1 MKDLRVC
8 VGVINICKNL
18 TVKIPLSTKSNCS
31 DCTALTHQTE
41 RPSPLLLSQTGS
53 QIIEICRF
61 NPQYSLKDSRPKKCS
76 FCSFSLKNLYGFMQ
90 PSFTLLPSKMVE
102 PLENDISETKSRS
115 VLLNHCKKKLNVC
128 IFYLFPTGFLLSFDI
143 LIVEVTQSN
152 TFKNRLLSDIFLPSY
167 SCGSQKVGL
176 SMLGQ
181 LFRIFDF
188 SKQRYNSNVV
198 GKCINLFTSVF
209 HASKAR

>member
-1 MKDLRVC
+1 MMGLTVKMTHHQSLKRSLTAKKENSALLAGTCLSAYWLHFWHGCICKTLCKYVRAPRRRTWVC

-76 FCSFSLKNLYGFMQ
+76 FCSFSLKNLYGFM
-90 PSFTLLPSKMVE
+90 
-102 PLENDISETKSRS
+102 
-115 VLLNHCKKKLNVC
+115 
-128 IFYLFPTGFLLSFDI
+128 
-143 LIVEVTQSN
+143 
-152 TFKNRLLSDIFLPSY
+152 
-167 SCGSQKVGL
+167 
-176 SMLGQ
+176 
-181 LFRIFDF
+181 
-188 SKQRYNSNVV
+188 
-198 GKCINLFTSVF
+198 
-209 HASKAR
+209 